1 MKKTGVNLL
10 LCGLVLMISF
20 SACKK
25 DEEKPKENELS
36 YDGKTFGLS
45 VGDLDYYGD
54 YYSSGYFNFDVY
66 LYSNTSDFPGQDN
79 YIYFELF
86 SSSATELVLGT
97 YTFNGTDYVANSF
110 SYGEFNV
117 EKDSFSAYGEITA
130 GTVKV
135 AKSGT
140 NYEFTINCD
149 TDTGKKIIGYYKGP
163 MIYEDHSGLK
173 SGKTRKN
180 L

>member
-1 MKKTGVNLL
+1 MKKTGFNVLL
-10 LCGLVLMISF
+10 IGLALIISF

-45 VGDLDYYGD
+45 IGDLDYWGD
-54 YYSSGYFNFDVY
+54 YYNSGYFNFDVY

-79 YIYFELF
+79 YIYFEFF
-86 SSSATELVLGT
+86 SSSPTELVLGT
-97 YTFNGTDYVANSF
+97 YTFNATSYAPKTF
-110 SYGEFNV
+110 SYGEFEV
-117 EKDSFSAYGEITA
+117 EKDAFSAYGEITA

-163 MIYEDHSGLK
+163 MIYGDYSGLK
-173 SGKTRKN
+173 SMKYR
-180 L
+180 